1 MTTLLTILAV
11 IGLVAI
17 CYIVGKYNKSDNL
30 FWILLISLMAGMA
43 GGAIVSKL
51 EHSNDKNI
59 TNTTQVNPT
68 QMLPANSVDFYAAL
82 GSTLAFEH
90 NSVSKDKEIPAR
102 DSSISYA
109 SSRSY
114 GEILGPGPFSPRNKG
129 TPGMPFDTS

>member
-17 CYIVGKYNKSDNL
+17 CYAVGKYNKSDSL
-30 FWILLISLMAGMA
+30 FWTLLISLMAGMA

-51 EHSNDKNI
+51 ESADKNV

-82 GSTLAFEH
+82 GSTIATVQ

-102 DSSISYA
+102 DSNVSCA
-109 SSRSY
+109 PSRSY
-114 GEILGPGPFSPRNKG
+114 GEILGPGPFSPHNKG